1 MKTIPERIA
10 AIRHQMK
17 DNELD
22 AYVIPSTDPHQSE
35 YLSDHWKVREWVSGF
50 SGSAGTVV
58 ITSDF
63 AGLWTD
69 SRYFIQAEQEMKDSG
84 IELVKLKVPHAPEYI
99 EWIENKFPADSKVGC
114 DGKIFSHALVQK
126 MREMFSPKGISLN
139 TSLDFVTPVWQD
151 RPGLSDTPVYE
162 HEPAY
167 AITSRSEKL
176 TKVRQEMSEKGI
188 QYQLLTSLD
197 DIAWL
202 FNLRGNDV
210 EYNPVFVAYAL
221 VSKVKALLFINKN
234 KVSLPLI
241 ELLENDGITL
251 KPYHEIDNYLESLDL
266 QSSICMHS
274 AKVSHHIINCI
285 PSHVKTTDEI
295 TIPARIK
302 ACKTSGE
309 ILKIKNAM
317 VKDGIAL
324 VKFFRWLETSI
335 GKETISESDIGEHLT
350 RFRSDQTGYMGN
362 SFATIAGFKDH
373 GTIVHYSAKKGS
385 DYLIE
390 RNGMLLIDS
399 GAQYLDGTTD
409 ITRTIFTGEPGE
421 EEILDYTLVLRGLIR
436 LSVAVFPEGTRGFH
450 LDAFARCPLW
460 QKRKNYGHG
469 TGHGVGYFLNVHEG
483 PQGISPNTAI
493 DEPLLAGML
502 QSNEP
507 GYYPEGKYGIRLE
520 NLIVVEEDGEDDQ
533 RKFLHF
539 ETLTLFPF
547 ELELVDTDLLSSE
560 ELGWLN
566 RYHNKVFENLSPHLT
581 KEENQ
586 WLLKKTRWIKK

>member
-1 MKTIPERIA
+1 MKNTRERIET
-10 AIRHQMK
+10 IRQQMLEN
-17 DNELD
+17 DLD
-22 AYVIPSTDPHQSE
+22 AYIIPSTDPHQSE
-35 YLSDHWKVREWVSGF
+35 YLPDHWKVREWVSGF

-58 ITSDF
+58 ITKDF

-69 SRYFIQAEQEMKDSG
+69 SRYFIQAEKELENSG
-84 IELVKLKVPHAPEYI
+84 MDLVKLKVPHAPEYI
-99 EWIENKFPADSKVGC
+99 SWITEHLPAESKAGC

-126 MREMFSPKGISLN
+126 MKNAFSAKGIFLN
-139 TSLDFVTPVWQD
+139 TEFDFVSPVWKD
-151 RPGLSDTPVYE
+151 RPDISEKPVYE

-167 AITSRSEKL
+167 AITSRGEKL
-176 TKVRQEMSEKGI
+176 SKVRQKLGEKGVH
-188 QYQLLTSLD
+188 YQLLTSLD
-197 DIAWL
+197 DVAWL

-210 EYNPVFVAYAL
+210 AYNPVFVAYAVISQAKAIL
-221 VSKVKALLFINKN
+221 FMNEKKVDDGLK
-234 KVSLPLI
+234 
-241 ELLENDGITL
+241 ELLIQDGITL
-251 KPYHEIDNYLESLDL
+251 EPYHKIDDFLKGLDL
-266 QSSICMHS
+266 QSSICVHA
-274 AKVSHHIINCI
+274 AKTSHHIIKSI
-285 PSHVKTTDEI
+285 PTHVKICDEI

-302 ACKTSGE
+302 ACKTDGE
-309 ILKIKNAM
+309 IKKIKNAM

-324 VKFFRWLETSI
+324 VKFFRWLEESI
-335 GKETISESDIGEHLT
+335 GKETITEADIDKHLT

-373 GTIVHYSAKKGS
+373 GAIVHYSAQKGS
-385 DYLIE
+385 DYEIE
-390 RNGMLLIDS
+390 KNGMLLIDS
-399 GAQYLDGTTD
+399 GGQYLDGTTD

-421 EEILDYTLVLRGLIR
+421 EEIRDYTLVLRGLIR

-460 QKRKNYGHG
+460 QQKKNYGHG

-520 NLIVVEEDGEDDQ
+520 NLIVVEENGENKEG
-533 RKFLHF
+533 KFLRF
-539 ETLTLFPF
+539 QTLTLFPF
-547 ELELVDTDLLSSE
+547 ELELIDFDMLSGE

-566 RYHNKVFENLSPHLT
+566 RYHNKVFENLSPHLS
-581 KEENQ
+581 KEDNQ
-586 WLLKKTRWIKK
+586 WLLKKTRWIKR